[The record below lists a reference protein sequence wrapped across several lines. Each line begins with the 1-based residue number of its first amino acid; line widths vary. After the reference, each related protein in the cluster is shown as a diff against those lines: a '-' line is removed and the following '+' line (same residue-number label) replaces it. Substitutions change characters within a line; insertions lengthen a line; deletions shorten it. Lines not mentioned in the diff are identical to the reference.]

1 MTGRYADERWGLPVV
16 AEALAC
22 PICRVGA
29 EAAACRS
36 TATSQWTAQSIHS
49 GLTAEE
55 TAREHPVID

>member
-1 MTGRYADERWGLPVV
+1 M

-36 TATSQWTAQSIHS
+36 TAASQWTAQSIHS